1 MKKGYAIPGISEGEG
16 GAKGENGKYRCK
28 AFTFRPLRGERG
40 EGAPPPPPSF
50 QRGAGLGEGGREADF
65 LKGRPEKPT
74 ELSQKPGLRPCC
86 RPCCP
91 HRTLGVLTSDFCGH
105 FSWPRKK
112 VPTGGNRRK
121 SGGGLKTSSRRAK
134 MGLAQ
139 RFWMRS
145 HRFGTNGNLNKNN
158 LNF

>member
-1 MKKGYAIPGISEGEG
+1 MKEGRRGKMGNTDVKPSLFVPFGGEG
-16 GAKGENGKYRCK
+16 GGC
-28 AFTFRPLRGERG
+28 P
-40 EGAPPPPPSF
+40 PPPPPSF

-91 HRTLGVLTSDFCGH
+91 HRTLGVLTSDFCGY

-112 VPTGGNRRK
+112 VPTWNRRK

-145 HRFGTNGNLNKNN
+145 HRFGTNGNLNKND

>member
-16 GAKGENGKYRCK
+16 GVKVENGKYRCK
-28 AFTFRPLRGERG
+28 AFTFRSLRGRG
-40 EGAPPPPPSF
+40 GGASPPPPSF

-65 LKGRPEKPT
+65 LKGRPQKPT

-86 RPCCP
+86 RPCSP

-112 VPTGGNRRK
+112 VPTELSPGIGGNPPADSKRVAVAPKWVSRNDSRCNLMV
-121 SGGGLKTSSRRAK
+121 SGQMETLTKTI
-134 MGLAQ
+134 
-139 RFWMRS
+139 
-145 HRFGTNGNLNKNN
+145 
-158 LNF
+158 